1 MFVWIFYGCIR
12 VKRWVV
18 NSMEMDEL
26 LDAMLEPEPVATD
39 STSQVVSPPAHRD
52 RLGALAAGGQSKQYL
67 GKALSAD
74 EIDSLNDDQVEKL
87 YTRYEARLG
96 AAMTKT
102 LGQAALQLYT
112 RIAGM
117 FLPIP
122 ADHQPKLIADLETDP
137 FVGHALSSASCELY
151 HRYGMFL
158 APLTTAL
165 TTAKYCQFGDKCPVN
180 NNDGTDEGAT
190 SDSSVTRQSDG

>member
-1 MFVWIFYGCIR
+1 
-12 VKRWVV
+12 
-18 NSMEMDEL
+18 
-26 LDAMLEPEPVATD
+26 
-39 STSQVVSPPAHRD
+39 
-52 RLGALAAGGQSKQYL
+52 
-67 GKALSAD
+67 
-74 EIDSLNDDQVEKL
+74 
-87 YTRYEARLG
+87 
-96 AAMTKT
+96 MTKT

-122 ADHQPKLIADLETDP
+122 ADRQPKLIADLETDP

-190 SDSSVTRQSDG
+190 SDTRQSDG